1 MDLQPQLL
9 QIPVYSQGN
18 RERNILGL
26 TGQPAWSKGTI
37 KSRYSERVC
46 LRTIIRLRAIE
57 EVTQHQLW
65 FCQAKSVAPT
75 LGHILM
81 AMNNVFQYLNP
92 LQSLRVWN
100 SLYSCDYHVLP

>member
-57 EVTQHQLW
+57 EVTQHQLRPPCADVCTATHMNTHKEEETG
-65 FCQAKSVAPT
+65 FRGHAVVVVEVVRSLLAPVEGET
-75 LGHILM
+75 
-81 AMNNVFQYLNP
+81 
-92 LQSLRVWN
+92 
-100 SLYSCDYHVLP
+100 